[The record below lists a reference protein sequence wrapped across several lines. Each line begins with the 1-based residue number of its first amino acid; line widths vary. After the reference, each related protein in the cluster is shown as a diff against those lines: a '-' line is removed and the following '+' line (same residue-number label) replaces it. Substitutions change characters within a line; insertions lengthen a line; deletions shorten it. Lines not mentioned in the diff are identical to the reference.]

1 MIMPRLCIRHGQ
13 HGAGICA
20 VSRLNKWWL
29 SCLFGKFH
37 LYPIIVK
44 CGAAV
49 GGGFVAVGQGV

>member
-1 MIMPRLCIRHGQ
+1 MPRLCIRHGQ